1 MEAQGIAGLSMP
13 LEKKPLVDGK
23 AAGYHTVSA

>member
-13 LEKKPLVDGK
+13 LEMKPLVDGK
-23 AAGYHTVSA
+23 AAAHQY